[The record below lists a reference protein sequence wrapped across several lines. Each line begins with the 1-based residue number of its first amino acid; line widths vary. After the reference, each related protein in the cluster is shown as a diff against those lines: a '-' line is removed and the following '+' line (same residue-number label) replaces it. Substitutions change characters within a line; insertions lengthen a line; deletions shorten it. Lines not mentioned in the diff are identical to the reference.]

1 MRTRMLRRFAFT
13 AAFASLV
20 CAAAYAQDAS
30 PGGKPLHAD
39 LDGAA
44 EVPITGDPDAT
55 GRAVIRV
62 NSGQGTVC
70 YDITVVNAAPILAA
84 HIHLGAVGVPG
95 GILVHLDPI
104 AGVLS
109 GCETGVD
116 RDLIKEIRK
125 NPEAYYVNVH
135 NAPFQAGAARGQL
148 EPGH

>member
-1 MRTRMLRRFAFT
+1 MHTLHRL
-13 AAFASLV
+13 AFAVACISF
-20 CAAAYAQDAS
+20 AALAAGSASAQ
-30 PGGKPLHAD
+30 GKPLHAD

-55 GRAVIRV
+55 GRAVITV

-70 YDITVVNAAPILAA
+70 YDITVENAAPIAAA
-84 HIHLGAVGVPG
+84 HIHIGAVGVPG
-95 GILVHLDPI
+95 GILVHLDPV
-104 AGVLS
+104 AGQLS
-109 GCETGVD
+109 GCTTGVD

-135 NAPFQAGAARGQL
+135 NAPFPTGAARGQL